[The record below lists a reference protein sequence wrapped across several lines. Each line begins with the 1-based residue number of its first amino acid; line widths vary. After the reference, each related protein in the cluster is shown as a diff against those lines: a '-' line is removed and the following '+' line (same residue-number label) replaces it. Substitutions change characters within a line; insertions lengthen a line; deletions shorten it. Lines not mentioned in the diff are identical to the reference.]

1 MTTLRTFQDEI
12 EEIHH
17 REVAKKRAQVLSDRK
32 EKEKD
37 VKKSTGAVLTG
48 SDRKEKEKDAKKGT
62 GAVKTAVPADKGKA
76 PEAVPEVVDDDE
88 ETIVTDE
95 QRIQVTTH
103 VHLASRSMWVTSRL

>member
-48 SDRKEKEKDAKKGT
+48 SDKKEKDAKKPRKNQKQSAGNGKVVCFVSA
-62 GAVKTAVPADKGKA
+62 GATY
-76 PEAVPEVVDDDE
+76 
-88 ETIVTDE
+88 
-95 QRIQVTTH
+95 
-103 VHLASRSMWVTSRL
+103 

>member
-37 VKKSTGAVLTG
+37 VKKATGPVLAG
-48 SDRKEKEKDAKKGT
+48 SDRKEKDAKKGA

-76 PEAVPEVVDDDE
+76 SEAVPEVVDDDE

-103 VHLASRSMWVTSRL
+103 AHLASRSMWVTSRS

>member
-1 MTTLRTFQDEI
+1 MATLRTFQNEI
-12 EEIHH
+12 EEIQH

-37 VKKSTGAVLTG
+37 VKKGSGAVLTG
-48 SDRKEKEKDAKKGT
+48 SDRKEKDKDAKKGA
-62 GAVKTAVPADKGKA
+62 GVAKASISADKGKA

-103 VHLASRSMWVTSRL
+103 VHLASRSIRVTSPS